1 MTESDFSPEPIALAA
16 FVAALPPDPDVEVP
30 DEAFLTYAEGLVP
43 HELVQ
48 LWRTH
53 GLGFYGQQRLAIVDP
68 GVWLPAL
75 QAWFGSG
82 VTSVPIAVS
91 SFGHLYHVL
100 PDGTVE
106 CLDPHFQVNAVVAPD
121 VVTFFNDHLPGPTSH
136 LADLA
141 GPRDGARA
149 KLGPLVAGETYY
161 FTPALVDG
169 GQVSPESLDKGDG
182 VAQLI
187 AIHASAARQRA

>member
-1 MTESDFSPEPIALAA
+1 MTQFDLPAEPIVLEP

-30 DEAFLTYAEGLVP
+30 DEAFLTYAEGQVP
-43 HELVQ
+43 HEIVQ

-53 GLGFYGQQRLAIVDP
+53 GLGFYGQQRIAIIDP

-82 VTSVPIAVS
+82 VASVPVAVS
-91 SFGHLYHVL
+91 SFGHLYHVTTS
-100 PDGTVE
+100 GAVE
-106 CLDPHFQVNAVVAPD
+106 CLDPHFQSNAVVADD
-121 VVTFFNDHLPGPTSH
+121 VVTFFNEHLPGPTSH

-141 GPRDGARA
+141 GPRDGARE
-149 KLGPLVAGETYY
+149 KLGPLVTGETYY

-169 GQVSPESLDKGDG
+169 GQVSPDSLDKGDG

-187 AIHASAARQRA
+187 AIHTSAARLHA